1 MYHTTRIRMA
11 RKPVGQLATSDF
23 KQEEISVA
31 PPAAGEVIC
40 QTRFISLDPY
50 LVGLMRRWEGPQ
62 KAWSEGIIVG
72 RMAGQII
79 ESNAAELSPGDWVIG
94 DSHWQG
100 LELAKARHLQKISV
114 EEQIPASAYLGLLGS
129 SGLTA
134 WVGTRKIIDIQ
145 AGETLTISSAAG
157 TVGAIAGQL
166 AKASGARVVGIA
178 GGAAKCR
185 EVVEKLGFDACV
197 DHLKPDFEAQL
208 AAAVP
213 EGIDAHFENVGAK
226 TLDPTLSLM
235 KEQGRI
241 GLCGLIAHYLD
252 EDPITLRNFRT
263 LLTSGLSLR
272 GFRVYDHLQHTAQAQ
287 NELKAAIKNG
297 SLLIRETITTGL
309 NNAPQ
314 AYIDM
319 LAGKG
324 TGKHILALT
333 E

>member
-1 MYHTTRIRMA
+1 
-11 RKPVGQLATSDF
+11 
-23 KQEEISVA
+23 
-31 PPAAGEVIC
+31 
-40 QTRFISLDPY
+40 
-50 LVGLMRRWEGPQ
+50 
-62 KAWSEGIIVG
+62 
-72 RMAGQII
+72 
-79 ESNAAELSPGDWVIG
+79 
-94 DSHWQG
+94 
-100 LELAKARHLQKISV
+100 
-114 EEQIPASAYLGLLGS
+114 
-129 SGLTA
+129 
-134 WVGTRKIIDIQ
+134 
-145 AGETLTISSAAG
+145 
-157 TVGAIAGQL
+157 VGAIAGQL

-213 EGIDAHFENVGAK
+213 DGIDAHFENVGAK

-252 EDPITLRNFRT
+252 EAPITLRNFRT

-297 SLLIRETITTGL
+297 SLLIRETITSGL